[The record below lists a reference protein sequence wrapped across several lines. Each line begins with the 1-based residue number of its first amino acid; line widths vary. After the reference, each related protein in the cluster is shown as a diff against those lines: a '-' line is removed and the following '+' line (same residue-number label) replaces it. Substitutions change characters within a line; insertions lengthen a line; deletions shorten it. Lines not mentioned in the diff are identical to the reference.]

1 MKALIVIDP
10 DRCSMVAEN
19 RTTLRTGP
27 PSVLAA
33 MARHPLLCLHRGSP
47 RLGAGGIGTLDRALW
62 LSLYALLVCSPYM
75 LSLYVYVWSDPGA
88 RGTQPSGL
96 TLPVDS
102 RHKTGTGE
110 VAEWLKAAL
119 C

>member
-1 MKALIVIDP
+1 MASTNGGARLKALIVIDP

-62 LSLYALLVCSPYM
+62 LSLYALLICVCVERP
-75 LSLYVYVWSDPGA
+75 
-88 RGTQPSGL
+88 RGTRDTTFRFDPAG
-96 TLPVDS
+96 
-102 RHKTGTGE
+102 RF
-110 VAEWLKAAL
+110 KA
-119 C
+119 